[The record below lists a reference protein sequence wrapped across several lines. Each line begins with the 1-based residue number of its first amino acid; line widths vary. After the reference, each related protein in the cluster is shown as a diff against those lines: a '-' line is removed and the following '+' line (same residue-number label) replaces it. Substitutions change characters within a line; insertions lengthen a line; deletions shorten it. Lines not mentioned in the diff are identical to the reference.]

1 MKFPYNHEEEI
12 AENKLND
19 EQKANVI
26 RSTWVV
32 VMKQLL
38 GETVCKAKICAR
50 GDMEIIEVKTPQ
62 QFQNFLLGYS
72 CQFSP

>member
-1 MKFPYNHEEEI
+1 MKVPYNQHYIPHVRQAKAKGAETVKEFETYKEI

-38 GETVCKAKICAR
+38 GETVCKARMCQR
-50 GDMEIIEVKTPQ
+50 GHG
-62 QFQNFLLGYS
+62 NH
-72 CQFSP
+72 